1 MNPLKRKLKGAMNW
15 NLALGFAI
23 AVIAVVITLVI
34 GMYIVQQ
41 VNSTVQVNVGFH
53 PSTIFSL
60 IGVVLIVGAAA
71 LIIFYLKVLG
81 GGQ

>member
-1 MNPLKRKLKGAMNW
+1 MIAKKKLKGSMNW
-15 NLALGFAI
+15 NLVLGFAI
-23 AVIAVVITLVI
+23 ATIAIIITLVI
-34 GMYIVQQ
+34 GMYIVTQ
-41 VNSTVQVNVGFH
+41 VNSTVQTNIGFH
-53 PSTIFSL
+53 PSTVFSL